1 MKVAILGFGNVASAT
16 VECLMANQE
25 LIASKTRTPI
35 EIVSVATR
43 TPARAHGR
51 VPKGCRLSDDCWA
64 SVDDPETDVVVELTG
79 NVPVGRELVLRAL
92 ANRKHVVT
100 ANKALL
106 ARHGEELMRRADEV
120 KRCVLFEGAVA
131 VSIPIIKTLR
141 ESAAANHVRSIT
153 GILNGTSNYVLSQM
167 SEHDADFAT
176 ALAEAQRRG
185 YAEADPSLDIS
196 GEDAAHKLALLASL
210 AFGVPINLE
219 AIDFEGIQGIDGLD
233 IGFAKRLGYRI
244 KSIAQ
249 ARKDSD
255 GLVAGV
261 HPTLVPMTSMLSQV
275 SNSMNG
281 IAVQGDLMGSAFL
294 YGSGAGG
301 RQTASAVLA
310 DLIDLA
316 NRYDFD
322 STGGA
327 HNMGFRPGYGDA
339 KDSRHRRDR
348 FGACYMRLRVEDK
361 AGVLAK
367 ISQVLAD
374 AGISVNELLQDRG
387 QEGETNL
394 VVVTHDIGS
403 RQLIEALPSLQA
415 AAGLGHPVVV
425 YHVLGEH

>member
-1 MKVAILGFGNVASAT
+1 M
-16 VECLMANQE
+16 ENQK
-25 LIASKTRTPI
+25 LIASKARTPI

-43 TPARAHGR
+43 TPARARGR
-51 VPKGCRLSDDCWA
+51 VPQGCRISDDCRV

-92 ANRKHVVT
+92 GNRKHVVT

-106 ARHGEELMRRADEV
+106 AHHGEEIMRRADEV

-131 VSIPIIKTLR
+131 VSIPIVKTLR
-141 ESAAANHVRSIT
+141 ESAAANHVTAIT

-167 SEHDADFAT
+167 SDHDADFAT

-185 YAEADPSLDIS
+185 YAEADPALDIS

-219 AIDFEGIQGIDGLD
+219 AIDFEGIQGIDALD
-233 IGFAKRLGYRI
+233 IAFAKRLGYRI
-244 KSIAQ
+244 KLIAQ
-249 ARKDSD
+249 ARKESD

-261 HPTLVPMTSMLSQV
+261 HPTFVPMTSMLSQV
-275 SNSMNG
+275 SSSMNG

-310 DLIDLA
+310 DLIDLS

-322 STGGA
+322 FAGGA
-327 HNMGFRPGYGDA
+327 HNMGFRHGPRDA
-339 KDSRHRRDR
+339 KDSRYRRDR
-348 FGACYMRLRVEDK
+348 FGACYLRLRIEDK

-367 ISQVLAD
+367 VSKALAD
-374 AGISVNELLQDRG
+374 AGISVDELLQDGG
-387 QEGETNL
+387 QEGQTNL

-403 RQLIEALPSLQA
+403 GQLIEALPGLQA
-415 AAGLGHPVVV
+415 AAGLGHPAVV
-425 YHVLGEH
+425 YPVLGDH